1 MKKKGK
7 LIIITIALLTIVGL
21 VLFVIQPKGITE
33 QTSITNIEIIEEMQV
48 EGAVRR
54 ERIDS
59 LNREVDSIR
68 SRAIEIDDTT
78 LDSMLRF
85 LRGLK
90 ND

>member
-1 MKKKGK
+1 MKKGK
-7 LIIITIALLTIVGL
+7 IIIIAIAILVVVG
-21 VLFVIQPKGITE
+21 VILFFVKPKAVAE

-48 EGAVRR
+48 EGYQRR

-59 LNREVDSIR
+59 LIREVDTIR
-68 SRAIEIDDTT
+68 LRQIRVDSTT